1 MSRQQQMRWKRERK
15 AQEDVDDKHIA
26 TTMKAR
32 NIQPPSPS
40 PSPNPSPHPHP
51 HPIQALNIQ
60 LREEE
65 ADKIRDN
72 FEKAKARD
80 AYLLKQMAD
89 KTARAEQEKEEEM
102 YEAEQIKQ
110 WMGDDDA
117 IFDQYAQMC
126 LDEWVAQGKNPKP
139 MELVL
144 QKQRS
149 TAGKLH

>member
-1 MSRQQQMRWKRERK
+1 MRESLKLDKKNAQAWTILGNIRLIENKTKK
-15 AQEDVDDKHIA
+15 AIIYYEQALQI
-26 TTMKAR
+26 
-32 NIQPPSPS
+32 NG
-40 PSPNPSPHPHP
+40 NY
-51 HPIQALNIQ
+51 IQALTGLGNCYLQ
-60 LREEE
+60 TKNT
-65 ADKIRDN
+65 DKAIYN

-80 AYLLKQMAD
+80 AYLLKQMAV

>member
-1 MSRQQQMRWKRERK
+1 MSRQQQMRWKRERD
-15 AQEDVDDKHIA
+15 AQAAADDKHIA
-26 TTMKAR
+26 VGM
-32 NIQPPSPS
+32 SE
-40 PSPNPSPHPHP
+40 
-51 HPIQALNIQ
+51 LNKQ

-65 ADKIRDN
+65 AEKIVTNFKKAQVRDQ
-72 FEKAKARD
+72 
-80 AYLLKQMAD
+80 YLLRQMGEKRHA
-89 KTARAEQEKEEEM
+89 AEEEKEEEM

-144 QKQRS
+144 QKQRA
-149 TAGKLH
+149 TAGKLS

>member
-1 MSRQQQMRWKRERK
+1 
-15 AQEDVDDKHIA
+15 
-26 TTMKAR
+26 
-32 NIQPPSPS
+32 
-40 PSPNPSPHPHP
+40 
-51 HPIQALNIQ
+51 
-60 LREEE
+60 
-65 ADKIRDN
+65 
-72 FEKAKARD
+72 
-80 AYLLKQMAD
+80 MAD

>member
-1 MSRQQQMRWKRERK
+1 
-15 AQEDVDDKHIA
+15 
-26 TTMKAR
+26 MKAR

-51 HPIQALNIQ
+51 PPNPNPHPHPHPNPIQALNIQ

-80 AYLLKQMAD
+80 AYLLKQMAY

>member
-1 MSRQQQMRWKRERK
+1 MANKAAEARAKLDEKKKNEMLVTHMSRQQQMRWKRERK
-15 AQEDVDDKHIA
+15 AQEAADDKHIA
-26 TTMKAR
+26 VSM
-32 NIQPPSPS
+32 I
-40 PSPNPSPHPHP
+40 
-51 HPIQALNIQ
+51 ALNKQ

-65 ADKIRDN
+65 ADKIVTTFKKAQQRDEYLLRQMAEKK
-72 FEKAKARD
+72 EKAEA
-80 AYLLKQMAD
+80 
-89 KTARAEQEKEEEM
+89 EKEEEM

-144 QKQRS
+144 EKQRA
-149 TAGKLH
+149 TAGKLT

>member
-26 TTMKAR
+26 DKMKG
-32 NIQPPSPS
+32 
-40 PSPNPSPHPHP
+40 
-51 HPIQALNIQ
+51 LNTQ

-72 FEKAKARD
+72 FDRAKARD
-80 AYLLKQMAD
+80 GYLLKQMAD
-89 KTARAEQEKEEEM
+89 KTARAEEEKEEEM

-126 LDEWVAQGKNPKP
+126 LDEWVSQGKNPKP

-149 TAGKLH
+149 TAGKLS

>member
-1 MSRQQQMRWKRERK
+1 MSRQQQMRWQGERK

-26 TTMKAR
+26 TKMKG
-32 NIQPPSPS
+32 
-40 PSPNPSPHPHP
+40 
-51 HPIQALNIQ
+51 LNIQ

-65 ADKIRDN
+65 ADKIRGN
-72 FEKAKARD
+72 FDKAKGRD
-80 AYLLKQMAD
+80 AYLLRQMAD
-89 KTARAEQEKEEEM
+89 KTAQAEEEKEEEM

-149 TAGKLH
+149 TAGKLS

>member
-26 TTMKAR
+26 TTMKAL
-32 NIQPPSPS
+32 NIQL
-40 PSPNPSPHPHP
+40 PNPNPNPNPHPNP
-51 HPIQALNIQ
+51 NPIQALNIQ